1 MVSHTLYRMLLTI
14 IGNVSMVSGAAIIS
28 HGVYTML
35 HLKAAHVHLV

>member
-1 MVSHTLYRMLLTI
+1 MISHTLYRMLFTI

-35 HLKAAHVHLV
+35 HFTAAHVHMV